1 MAKKLLRDIV
11 SARVVSVEPAT
22 VMSRAVSLMAEKR
35 ISCLVVLDG
44 RRPVGIFTERD
55 LIKAVERKKDLSG
68 CVIEEFMSAPVLTAS
83 SSVDIYEAY
92 NLLAQSKIRHVVV
105 ADKGAVTGVVT
116 QSDILKNLGFEFFV
130 DFKNIASIMTKN
142 VVMLGREEPVSHAV
156 SKMAKHSISCIVVE
170 DESRPVGIV
179 TERDVTRLFHEG
191 VDMERTLVER
201 VMSSP
206 VKSIRVG
213 ASIYE
218 VAGVMEENNIRRLVV
233 VDSEGQ
239 ISGLIT
245 QFDIIKGMQGGYI
258 ESLKEAIK
266 KKDRKLK
273 RTEKNLTA
281 LKDIDQMKTN
291 IISNVSH
298 ELRTPITIIKSATDL
313 LDDTPSGVDREKILS
328 TISNALIRLDDIVGD
343 LINAAYINAGKHRL
357 FITDVNIAR
366 LAEDALEDIES
377 RAEKK
382 QVALKNEVS
391 SNLPLVRGDP
401 TALKKIIR
409 NLLGNAVKFNFKGG
423 VVTIDAHVQD
433 GEILVSVSDTGSGI
447 SEEEFDSI
455 FLPLYQIDAT
465 TTRAYGGTGMG
476 LAVTKSLV
484 EAHGGKIEMRSAV
497 GQGSVFSFT
506 VPIYSKSEEEK

>member
-1 MAKKLLRDIV
+1 M
-11 SARVVSVEPAT
+11 
-22 VMSRAVSLMAEKR
+22 
-35 ISCLVVLDG
+35 
-44 RRPVGIFTERD
+44 
-55 LIKAVERKKDLSG
+55 
-68 CVIEEFMSAPVLTAS
+68 
-83 SSVDIYEAY
+83 
-92 NLLAQSKIRHVVV
+92 
-105 ADKGAVTGVVT
+105 
-116 QSDILKNLGFEFFV
+116 
-130 DFKNIASIMTKN
+130 
-142 VVMLGREEPVSHAV
+142 
-156 SKMAKHSISCIVVE
+156 
-170 DESRPVGIV
+170 
-179 TERDVTRLFHEG
+179 
-191 VDMERTLVER
+191 
-201 VMSSP
+201 
-206 VKSIRVG
+206 
-213 ASIYE
+213 
-218 VAGVMEENNIRRLVV
+218 
-233 VDSEGQ
+233 DSEGQ

-313 LDDTPSGVDREKILS
+313 LDDTPPGVDREKILS